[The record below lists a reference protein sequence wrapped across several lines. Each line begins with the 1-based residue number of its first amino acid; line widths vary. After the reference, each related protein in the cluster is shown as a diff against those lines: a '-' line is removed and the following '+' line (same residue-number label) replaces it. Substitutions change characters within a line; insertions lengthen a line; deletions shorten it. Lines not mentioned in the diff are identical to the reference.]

1 MEEGLVGGQGI
12 VVVVVVQ
19 ARQLVAQQENG
30 TCVSRHLRRSCS
42 VRHLNAQSPLLLALR
57 NLTSSSHEGVVGWV
71 QVGRSGP
78 SMRRV
83 TLGLTGRTALRLAT
97 LAELRTPAGR
107 PADDDVDCPLVPLL
121 AFINLYSLVTFFLG
135 LLVNLAC
142 HAWWSELGVYGGTG
156 QWWTCCGK
164 QAR

>member
-1 MEEGLVGGQGI
+1 
-12 VVVVVVQ
+12 
-19 ARQLVAQQENG
+19 
-30 TCVSRHLRRSCS
+30 
-42 VRHLNAQSPLLLALR
+42 
-57 NLTSSSHEGVVGWV
+57 
-71 QVGRSGP
+71 
-78 SMRRV
+78 MRRV